1 MSRTCSMCGQRRR
14 ESHMLSASLGSVLIW
29 ASTHSARVTCR
40 LLSQDAKAGVG
51 FPFFAPPPC
60 PVKRR
65 LHHRRPAL
73 LTNHTLASL
82 PLRGQGASSRGLVGA
97 KSPAHPSPPPP
108 TPRPQCVPKPAND
121 VLIKRLCRLARA
133 CAHAT
138 ARSGSN
144 YLYFS

>member
-14 ESHMLSASLGSVLIW
+14 ESHMLSASLGSELIW

-73 LTNHTLASL
+73 LTNRTLASL

-97 KSPAHPSPPPP
+97 KSPAHPSPPSPTPHPP
-108 TPRPQCVPKPAND
+108 TPVRPQAC
-121 VLIKRLCRLARA
+121 KRRVNKKALQ
-133 CAHAT
+133 T
-138 ARSGSN
+138 RSRMRTCNSQIW
-144 YLYFS
+144 F

>member
-51 FPFFAPPPC
+51 FPFFAPPSC
-60 PVKRR
+60 PVKHR

-82 PLRGQGASSRGLVGA
+82 ALRGQGASSRGLVGA
-97 KSPAHPSPPPP
+97 VSRPPLTPTLHPP
-108 TPRPQCVPKPAND
+108 PQCVPKPAKD